1 MLNKRC
7 IEIIEYLR
15 ENNYSFSLKEIAEK
29 FNISERSIRYDIENI
44 NYYLSKFNLNEIEKL
59 SKGIYVLKE
68 DDNKIQ
74 ELLKSMAQRFYIFTS
89 DERKEYIEEKFLFF
103 DMNKLI
109 DLADTLDIS
118 MSTIKIDL
126 KEVKIFFIENG
137 LNLNFYS
144 KQGIVLEGNE
154 EKIRML
160 QLRF

>member
-89 DERKEYIEEKFLFF
+89 DERKEYIEEKFLF
-103 DMNKLI
+103 LI
-109 DLADTLDIS
+109 
-118 MSTIKIDL
+118 
-126 KEVKIFFIENG
+126 
-137 LNLNFYS
+137 
-144 KQGIVLEGNE
+144 
-154 EKIRML
+154 
-160 QLRF
+160 